1 MFEKKPIEHTTLLL
15 LGLLS
20 SGDMYGYQMI
30 TELERRSDQTFK
42 MNEHTLYPVLK
53 KMENS
58 GYVKTYTEEVYSA
71 TNNTETVTETFK
83 RTEETETKNGSNTE
97 LFAAFEG
104 RKSSILNTDV
114 GFAFE
119 GSNNTIKDYFGRT
132 ISKSFDFDGAGASA
146 SYEMLICAP

>member
-42 MNEHTLYPVLK
+42 MKEGTLYPVLK

-58 GYVKTYTEEVYSA
+58 GYVKAYTEEVA
-71 TNNTETVTETFK
+71 
-83 RTEETETKNGSNTE
+83 
-97 LFAAFEG
+97 
-104 RKSSILNTDV
+104 
-114 GFAFE
+114 
-119 GSNNTIKDYFGRT
+119 GRT
-132 ISKSFDFDGAGASA
+132 RKYYHISGKGLELLKHEEKEWREYSHGINSVLGGAFIPA
-146 SYEMLICAP
+146 